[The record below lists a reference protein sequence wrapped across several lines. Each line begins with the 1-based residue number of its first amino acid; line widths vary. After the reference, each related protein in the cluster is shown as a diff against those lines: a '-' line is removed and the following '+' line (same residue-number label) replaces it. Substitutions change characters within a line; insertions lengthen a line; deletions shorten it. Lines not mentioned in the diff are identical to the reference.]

1 MRIFSDFISALIT
14 MYHSHTVLL
23 LFLSTIAL
31 QVNIMERGIQIK
43 ILISLPRYRERVARP
58 VLRVCFNLKLTSR
71 SNLLFLNKNQPGL
84 GTEYRSKNINIAP
97 GGLPYD

>member
-31 QVNIMERGIQIK
+31 QVNIMERGIKIK
-43 ILISLPRYRERVARP
+43 ILISLYRGREREAFDTGQAS
-58 VLRVCFNLKLTSR
+58 CKS
-71 SNLLFLNKNQPGL
+71 LF
-84 GTEYRSKNINIAP
+84 
-97 GGLPYD
+97 